1 MELTQEFSM
10 KEMIENSNNVKKS
23 RLTLLLRKMEKEVR
37 QLFQNEINVNNWQKA
52 SLAALSGLDLGSTML
67 YRKVA

>member
-10 KEMIENSNNVKKS
+10 KEMIENSNYVKKS

-37 QLFQNEINVNNWQKA
+37 QLFQNEINVNNWQKV
-52 SLAALSGLDLGSTML
+52 SLAAASGLDLGSIML